1 MTVVVRARGDAAA
14 LVGPIRAAI
23 RESEPALP
31 VPAPSLFADR
41 VAESIALPRAF
52 MRVLVAVGL
61 AALALA
67 SIGIYG
73 LVRYSV
79 ETRTREF
86 GIRLAIGAS
95 PSGILTLVAREVSVL
110 AALGVAAGVAGVF
123 AAAKLLA
130 ALLVGVSA
138 TDVTMV
144 ALTTTV
150 LLLVA
155 GVAMLVPARRAMR
168 TDPLE

>member
-1 MTVVVRARGDAAA
+1 M
-14 LVGPIRAAI
+14 
-23 RESEPALP
+23 
-31 VPAPSLFADR
+31 
-41 VAESIALPRAF
+41 
-52 MRVLVAVGL
+52 
-61 AALALA
+61 
-67 SIGIYG
+67 
-73 LVRYSV
+73 RYSV

-86 GIRLAIGAS
+86 GIRLAVGAS
-95 PSGILTLVAREVSVL
+95 PSGILALVAREVSVL
-110 AALGVAAGVAGVF
+110 AALGVVAGVAGVF
-123 AAAKLLA
+123 AAAKLLT

-168 TDPLE
+168 TDPSVALRQS